1 MSTCNIILFTFNLF
15 MSACNINMSTCEI
28 VIQLKCDISH
38 KIAQKYGSILLSY
51 TFYVY
56 NMNYVHG
63 NILDRF
69 LCYDLVEHW
78 GCVRLIVRVTR
89 VQFLYMKCEVVD
101 TSWTLVSWEYTP
113 HYSRSAKSSNM
124 ASREIMQVSRHF
136 CLLSSKKY
144 LRLSKTL

>member
-15 MSACNINMSTCEI
+15 MTACNINMSTCEI
-28 VIQLKCDISH
+28 VILLKL
-38 KIAQKYGSILLSY
+38 QKLWWHTSAPYVLRILY
-51 TFYVY
+51 
-56 NMNYVHG
+56 
-63 NILDRF
+63 RF
-69 LCYDLVEHW
+69 LCYDLVEYW
-78 GCVRLIVRVTR
+78 GCVRLSVRVTR

-101 TSWTLVSWEYTP
+101 TSWTLMSWEYTP

-144 LRLSKTL
+144 L